1 MKEENHM
8 FRTTLRLLSLVA
20 VLTLVLAAC
29 APQATQASATE
40 PSSVTEPP
48 IVVTEPPVATKPP
61 AVAPTATETTAVG
74 ATPTL
79 QVIDL
84 AGPLMEVGSTWQY
97 VDGST
102 LVAVPAGEFIMG
114 HGNTDNPEHKVTLNE
129 FWIYRNEVTNKQY
142 ALCVALGQCSL
153 PNPQDNPAFS
163 DPLRVNEPIIGV
175 NWDQAQAY
183 CTFVNG
189 RLPTE
194 AEWEKTARGP
204 DGNTYPWGE
213 AAPGCNLANIG
224 RCNPGATPVTEYP
237 QGVSFYGATDLS
249 GNVFEWVA
257 DWYSPNYYGQSPA
270 ENPLGPETGSFRSVR
285 STSFGSDSY
294 LAESARRFRDKPIEQ
309 RPDLGFRCVV
319 EDPAAMA
326 PWCQMVAIVN
336 PNQSGGGPSDVSIP
350 SPTCPPV
357 DVSTFGFCN
366 DTPNGKVPAA
376 SLNFNPDAL
385 PPGTLITYPG
395 GCSLDSTTADPND
408 YYCTGGGSAS
418 IQALCTVP
426 PPPVPA
432 GCEPGYTQNGNTCE
446 YTGGLPGERCVLGG
460 ANYDP
465 LMQCCAFNEPLA
477 DSYTLCPADAPYYA
491 GGVCQ
496 PWPIADYASPEI
508 QTVSLGTCSTGGTDG
523 GCPQPPPGVVCGGTS
538 GTKWDTTL
546 CCCAVNG
553 ACR

>member
-1 MKEENHM
+1 MKSPTM
-8 FRTTLRLLSLVA
+8 RLFGFVT
-20 VLTLVLAAC
+20 VLTILMTAC
-29 APQATQASATE
+29 APKAIPQPPATELPATE
-40 PSSVTEPP
+40 PPS
-48 IVVTEPPVATKPP
+48 VTEPPVATEP
-61 AVAPTATETTAVG
+61 ATLVPTATETTVVE

-114 HGNTDNPEHKVTLNE
+114 HGNPDNPEHKVTLSE
-129 FWIYRNEVTNKQY
+129 FWIYRNEVANKQY
-142 ALCVALGQCSL
+142 ALCVALGKCS
-153 PNPQDNPAFS
+153 PPDPQANPAFGN
-163 DPLRVNEPIIGV
+163 PLRVNEPVIGV

-183 CTFVNG
+183 CKFVNG

-204 DGNTYPWGE
+204 EGNIYPWGD
-213 AAPGCNLANIG
+213 ATPGCDLANIG
-224 RCNPGATPVTEYP
+224 RCKPGVTPVTEYP
-237 QGVSFYGATDLS
+237 QGASFYGATNMA

-270 ENPLGPETGSFRSVR
+270 ENPLGPELGTFRSVR
-285 STSFGSDSY
+285 SSSFESDSY
-294 LAESARRFRDKPIEQ
+294 LAESARRFREKPIEQ

-336 PNQSGGGPSDVSIP
+336 PDQSGSGPSGVSLP
-350 SPTCPPV
+350 SPSCPSV
-357 DVSTFGFCN
+357 GVSTFGFCN
-366 DTPNGKVPAA
+366 STPNGKIPAA
-376 SLNFNPDAL
+376 TVNFNPDAL
-385 PPGTLITYPG
+385 PAGTLITYPG

-432 GCEPGYTQNGNTCE
+432 GCEPGYTLNGNTCE
-446 YTGGLPGERCVLGG
+446 YTGGLPGEQCLPGV
-460 ANYDP
+460 NYDP
-465 LMQCCAFNEPLA
+465 ATQCCGATTGVT
-477 DSYTLCPADAPYYA
+477 DSYTLCPAAAPYYA

-496 PWPIADYASPEI
+496 PWPVADYEAPVI
-508 QTVSLGTCSTGGTDG
+508 VTVSLGTCSTGGTND
-523 GCPQPPPGVVCGGTS
+523 GCPQPPAGVSCKPYS
-538 GTKWDTTL
+538 GDPKN
-546 CCCAVNG
+546 CCCTNADGN
-553 ACR
+553 CQ